1 MFQSW
6 AIILLSIG
14 YLGLLFVIAQIG
26 DAYAARWRG
35 GRIERIVY
43 GLALAIYCT
52 SWTFY
57 GSVGRAAT
65 QGLDF
70 LLIYV
75 GPILVITLGAPV
87 LAKIIA
93 AAKRQ
98 NSTSIADFLASR
110 YGRSRSVGALV
121 TIIAIVGVMPY
132 IALQLKA
139 VSTSFTVLTS
149 ANSGTASEALPLF
162 FDTAFLVAVTMAAF
176 TILFGLRTVEAAVHH
191 RGLMMAIAFE
201 SVVKL
206 IALLAVGY
214 FVTYEMAGGV
224 EALLLRLRESPELA
238 QQIMGPT
245 PGLNWIA
252 IAMLAGLAFLCLPR
266 QFHVGVVEYGAAGG
280 QRTARWLFPIY
291 LIAINLFVVPIAA
304 VGLMTPAA
312 GMNADLY
319 VVALPLSAGNNGL
332 SVFAFIGGLSAAT
345 SMVIVACFA
354 LSVMLGNELV
364 TPLLLRSKLA
374 LRRDIGGIVLN
385 VRHVAVVGILLCAY
399 GFERASAHLLP
410 LASIGLISFC
420 AVAQFAPAL
429 LIGLYWRGAH
439 RHGVIAG
446 LIGGCTIWACLLLL
460 PLLGSPDD
468 WLVRFGELMRE
479 AVGSI
484 LGPLDSLSQ
493 TVFVSLSVNI
503 ALLVG
508 VSLFARRDLR
518 DVTQAD
524 AFVAGER
531 PIDMIESDL
540 PSGPELRALVSRF
553 VGDERTAQA
562 FAEAPKDPAE
572 LVVFAERLLSGAIG
586 AASAHIMVRSG
597 HLPLNLSR
605 REARAMLGEAAAA
618 ILQNAELLRSTLDSV
633 SQGIAVFDENR
644 GLAVWNDQFLTL
656 TDLDRQSARAATP
669 IDELSARAGF
679 ALDEP
684 DNPSQRVKH
693 GSGRTLMVNRDAM
706 RNGGLVITVRD
717 VSDEERAAEA
727 IRDSERRIRI
737 YTDNVPVLI
746 AYIDRDERYRFT
758 NQPYQK
764 ALNLSSADLE
774 GRSLIDV
781 LGLARYK
788 ELKPHIDAVL
798 RGEPQSFE
806 IGFPTNNQHI
816 EVARGTYIPH
826 FDERGEALGFFLL
839 YQDITEARRAEQEL
853 RQAKDRL
860 EERVQE
866 RTAELARLVH
876 QLSDARQQAET
887 ANQSKT
893 RFLAAASHD
902 LLQPLHAARL
912 FSAALLERRPTDDI
926 VAKVDR
932 SLVAV
937 EAILDALLDIAKLD
951 AGAVKPNIV
960 TVPLGSMLAS
970 LPDSFAAIAERDNVQ
985 LRIVPTTLGIA
996 SDAQLL
1002 RRILQNLVSNAVRYA
1017 HGAGERPAKVL
1028 VGCRRR
1034 QDQVVLEVWDNGPG
1048 IPTDKQPLIFKE
1060 FVRLPQNGPATQER
1074 GLGLGLAIVD
1084 RIARMLGH
1092 PVSVRSAPGRGSC
1105 FSISMPI
1112 ARERVPQAAPRRERA
1127 PARQPAALAVLVI
1140 DNEASVQD
1148 GMRTLLQGWGCRV
1161 VTAANLP
1168 EALNGVSTHRMP
1180 PDVVLVDLHLDH
1192 GLDGFAVIAALRA
1205 AFGADL
1211 PAALI
1216 SADRSDAVRTAAR
1229 DQGIVPLPK
1238 PVRIAA
1244 LRALLAQC
1252 RPRTAAQAPA
1262 EPDVSVQRA

>member
-1 MFQSW
+1 MPDGW
-6 AIILLSIG
+6 VIVLLSVA

-35 GRIERIVY
+35 GRVERLVY
-43 GLALAIYCT
+43 ALALAIYCT

-57 GSVGRAAT
+57 GAVGRAASN
-65 QGLDF
+65 GLDF

-87 LAKIIA
+87 FARIIG

-110 YGRSRSVGALV
+110 YGRSRPVGAIV
-121 TIIAIVGVMPY
+121 TVIATVGVVPY

-139 VSTSFTVLTS
+139 VSTSFTALT
-149 ANSGTASEALPLF
+149 AEPLAAAAAEPPLF
-162 FDTAFLVAVTMAAF
+162 LDTAFLVAAAMAAF

-201 SVVKL
+201 SAVKL
-206 IALLAVGY
+206 LALVAVGL
-214 FVTYEMAGGV
+214 FVTFEMAGGLESLV
-224 EALLLRLRESPELA
+224 ARLRETPEVAA
-238 QQIMGPT
+238 QIAGPT
-245 PGLNWIA
+245 PGLNWLA
-252 IAMLAGLAFLCLPR
+252 ITLLAGLAFLCLPR
-266 QFHVGVVEYGAAGG
+266 QFHVAVVEYGSAGG
-280 QRTARWLFPIY
+280 QRTARWLFPLY
-291 LIAINLFVVPIAA
+291 LVAINLFVVPIAA
-304 VGLMTPAA
+304 MGLFTPAA
-312 GMNADLY
+312 GVNPDLY
-319 VVALPLSAGNNGL
+319 VVTLPLVAGNGGL

-345 SMVIVACFA
+345 SMVIVAGFA
-354 LSVMLGNELV
+354 LSVMIGNELV

-374 LRRDIGGIVLN
+374 LRRDIGGIVLT
-385 VRHVAVVGILLCAY
+385 VRHFAVVVILLCAY
-399 GFERASAHLLP
+399 VFERASAHVLP

-446 LIGGCTIWACLLLL
+446 LLGGCAIWACLLLF
-460 PLLGSPDD
+460 PLLGAPDD
-468 WLVRFGELMRE
+468 WLVRFGNLVRE
-479 AVGSI
+479 AAGAA
-484 LGPLDSLSQ
+484 LGPLDNLSQ
-493 TVFVSLSVNI
+493 AVFASLAVNLS
-503 ALLVG
+503 LLIG
-508 VSLFARRDLR
+508 VSLLARRERR
-518 DVTQAD
+518 DVTQAE

-531 PIDMIESDL
+531 RIDLIESDL
-540 PSGPELRALVSRF
+540 PSAAELKGLVARF
-553 VGDERTAQA
+553 VGEERAAQA
-562 FAEAPKDPAE
+562 FTAAPGEPAE
-572 LVVFAERLLSGAIG
+572 MVAFAERLLSGAIG

-633 SQGIAVFDENR
+633 SQGIAVFDER
-644 GLAVWNDQFLTL
+644 RELAVWNEPFLAL
-656 TDLDRQSARAATP
+656 SAIPRP
-669 IDELSARAGF
+669 SARAGAPIAELS
-679 ALDEP
+679 ALAGFDLGE
-684 DNPSQRVKH
+684 DRPSRRLRL
-693 GSGRTLMVNRDAM
+693 GDGRILTVNRDAM
-706 RNGGLVITVRD
+706 RNGGMVITLRD
-717 VSDEERAAEA
+717 VTDEERAAEA

-758 NQPYQK
+758 NLPYQK
-764 ALNLSSADLE
+764 ALNLSSADLD
-774 GRSLIDV
+774 GRSLTEV
-781 LGLARYK
+781 LGAARYD
-788 ELKPHIDAVL
+788 ELKPHIAAVL

-806 IGFPTNNQHI
+806 IGFPTNDQHI
-816 EVARGTYIPH
+816 EIAQGNYIPH
-826 FDERGEALGFFLL
+826 LDERGTVQGFFLL
-839 YQDITEARRAEQEL
+839 YQDITERRHAEQAL
-853 RQAKDRL
+853 RQAKGEL

-866 RTAELARLVH
+866 RTAELARLVQ

-932 SLVAV
+932 SLAAV
-937 EAILDALLDIAKLD
+937 EAILDALLDVAKLD
-951 AGAVKPNIV
+951 AGAVKPSV
-960 TVPLGSMLAS
+960 GTVPLGPLLAA
-970 LPDSFAAIAERDNVQ
+970 LPDSFGALAERNNLD
-985 LRIVPTTLGIA
+985 LRIVPTSLNVA

-1002 RRILQNLVSNAVRYA
+1002 RRVLQNLVANAVRYA
-1017 HGAGERPAKVL
+1017 PGQGGRRAKVL

-1034 QDQVVLEVWDNGPG
+1034 GGQAVLQVWDNGPG
-1048 IPTDKQPLIFKE
+1048 IPEDKQPLVFKE
-1060 FVRLPQNGPATQER
+1060 FVRLPQNGLAGQER

-1084 RIARMLGH
+1084 RIARMLNH
-1092 PVSVRSAPGRGSC
+1092 PVTVRSEPGRGSC
-1105 FSISMPI
+1105 FGVAMPI
-1112 ARERVPQAAPRRERA
+1112 ARERAQAAAARRER
-1127 PARQPAALAVLVI
+1127 PPVRPPAALTVLVV
-1140 DNEASVQD
+1140 DNEAAVQD

-1161 VTAANLP
+1161 IAAAALP
-1168 EALNGVSTHRMP
+1168 EALAGLAAERLA
-1180 PDVVLVDLHLDH
+1180 PDVALVDLHLDN

-1216 SADRSDAVRTAAR
+1216 SADRSDGVRAQAR
-1229 DQGIVPLPK
+1229 EQGIAAIPK

-1252 RPRTAAQAPA
+1252 RPRTPPAA
-1262 EPDVSVQRA
+1262 ETEVSAQRA

>member
-1 MFQSW
+1 MLQSW

-87 LAKIIA
+87 LAKLIA

-132 IALQLKA
+132 IALPLKA

-149 ANSGTASEALPLF
+149 PVSAATTNTLPLF

-201 SVVKL
+201 SVIKL

-214 FVTYEMAGGV
+214 FVTYEMAGGFD
-224 EALLLRLRESPELA
+224 ALLARLRLSPELG
-238 QQIMGPT
+238 QQIVGPM

-252 IAMLAGLAFLCLPR
+252 IAMLAGFAFVCLPR
-266 QFHVGVVEYGAAGG
+266 QFHVSVVEYGAAGG

-304 VGLMTPAA
+304 VGLLTPAA
-312 GMNADLY
+312 GANADLY
-319 VVALPLSAGNNGL
+319 VVSLPLSAGNTGL

-374 LRRDIGGIVLN
+374 LRRDIGGIVLT
-385 VRHVAVVGILLCAY
+385 VRHFAVVGILLCAY
-399 GFERASAHLLP
+399 AFERASAHLLP

-446 LIGGCTIWACLLLL
+446 LIGGCTIWACLLLF
-460 PLLGSPDD
+460 PLLGSPED
-468 WLVRFGELMRE
+468 WPIRFGAMIGDV
-479 AVGSI
+479 VGFI
-484 LGPLDSLSQ
+484 LGPLDRLSQ
-493 TVFVSLSVNI
+493 AVFASLSVNV

-518 DVTQAD
+518 DIAQAD

-531 PIDMIESDL
+531 SIDMIESDL
-540 PSGPELRALVSRF
+540 PTGAELRALVSRF
-553 VGDERTAQA
+553 VGDERAAQA
-562 FAEAPKDPAE
+562 FADAPKDPGE
-572 LVVFAERLLSGAIG
+572 LLVFAERLLSGAIG

-644 GLAVWNDQFLTL
+644 CLAVWNEQFLAL
-656 TDLDRQSARAATP
+656 TGLGRQGARAGAP
-669 IDELSARAGF
+669 IVELSAATGF
-679 ALDEP
+679 ALDAPE
-684 DNPSQRVKH
+684 NPSQRLKH
-693 GSGRTLMVNRDAM
+693 ASGRILMVNRDAM
-706 RNGGLVITVRD
+706 RNGGMVITVRD

-774 GRSLIDV
+774 GRSLIEV
-781 LGLARYK
+781 LGQSRYA
-788 ELKPHIDAVL
+788 ELKPYIDAVP
-798 RGEPQSFE
+798 RGNAQSFE
-806 IGFPTNNQHI
+806 IGFPTNNQRI
-816 EVARGTYIPH
+816 EIARGNYIPH
-826 FDERGEALGFFLL
+826 FDERGDMLGLFLL
-839 YQDITEARRAEQEL
+839 YQDITEPRRAEQEL

-866 RTAELARLVH
+866 RTAELARLVQ
-876 QLSDARQQAET
+876 QLSDARQQAEA

-912 FSAALLERRPTDDI
+912 FSAALLERRPTDDL

-951 AGAVKPNIV
+951 AGAVKPNIGA
-960 TVPLGSMLAS
+960 VPLGPLLAS
-970 LPDSFAAIAERDNVQ
+970 LPDSFAAIAERNNVE

-996 SDAQLL
+996 SDPQLL

-1017 HGAGERPAKVL
+1017 PGNGKRPAKVL
-1028 VGCRRR
+1028 VGCRRSHG
-1034 QDQVVLEVWDNGPG
+1034 QVVLQVWDNGPG
-1048 IPTDKQPLIFKE
+1048 IPADKQPLIFKE
-1060 FVRLPQNGPATQER
+1060 FVRLPSNGPALQER

-1092 PVSVRSAPGRGSC
+1092 AVSVRSTPGRGSC
-1105 FSISMPI
+1105 FSLAMPI
-1112 ARERVPQAAPRRERA
+1112 ARERVAPAVQRRERP
-1127 PARQPAALAVLVI
+1127 PARQPAALSVLVI
-1140 DNEASVQD
+1140 DNEASVLD
-1148 GMRTLLQGWGCRV
+1148 GMGTLLRGWGCKV
-1161 VTAANLP
+1161 VAAASLP
-1168 EALNGVSTHRMP
+1168 EALDGLSAERLA
-1180 PDVVLVDLHLDH
+1180 PDVVLVDLHLDN

-1216 SADRSDAVRTAAR
+1216 SADRSDAVRIAAR
-1229 DQGIVPLPK
+1229 EQGILPLPK

-1244 LRALLAQC
+1244 LRALLGQC
-1252 RPRTAAQAPA
+1252 RPRTAPPPAQ
-1262 EPDVSVQRA
+1262 PDVSARPA